1 MIVLN
6 PPAPPAH
13 LQLITTTAEKR
24 AVETAIRV
32 ARVAFRCQQNVDAV
46 EWLRV
51 LNHYGPETTFVLDLP
66 SGTSIALCDGSGGED
81 TPEGIVV
88 DGAAGVLDLA
98 AQIAMYAE
106 HL

>member
-6 PPAPPAH
+6 PPSPPAH
-13 LQLITTTAEKR
+13 LQLITTTAEEQ

-51 LNHYGPETTFVLDLP
+51 LKHYGPDTTFVLDLP
-66 SGTSIALCDGSGGED
+66 SGTSIALCEGSGGEN
-81 TPEGIVV
+81 TPGCMVV

-106 HL
+106 GL